1 MEIRDNPPTR
11 IDVFSANRKNL
22 VYVLILL
29 IPFLIF
35 FSRTKIFTSVK
46 FRVVDA
52 LSLPIKI
59 MSFPLLEIKKMVF
72 YHRTFDEYRKKT
84 QEVNRLKARL
94 VGMEEIVRENA
105 RLERLL
111 AFKQRLVFSS
121 VGAHIVGRDPSR
133 WNSSLIIDRGRT
145 DGVEAGQPVVN
156 ELGVVGK
163 ITEVS
168 ESKSKVILLTDPQF
182 SAAIMV
188 QRTRESG
195 VISGTLT
202 GLCRLKFIKE
212 TADIRV
218 GDKVITSRLSTEFPE
233 SLMVGEVVE
242 IREGVRSNSKEYL
255 VKPSVAL
262 SQLEE
267 VLVIV
272 N

>member
-1 MEIRDNPPTR
+1 M
-11 IDVFSANRKNL
+11 FSANRKNL
-22 VYVLILL
+22 VYILILL
-29 IPFLIF
+29 IPFVIF
-35 FSRTKIFTSVK
+35 FSRTKIFTSAK
-46 FRVVDA
+46 FRVVDVFA
-52 LSLPIKI
+52 LPIKV
-59 MSFPLLEIKKMVF
+59 MSFPLLEVKKMLF

-94 VGMEEIVRENA
+94 VGMEEIIRENA

-121 VGAHIVGRDPSR
+121 VGAHIIGRDPSR
-133 WNSSLIIDRGRT
+133 WNSSLMLDRGRE
-145 DGVEAGQPVVN
+145 DGLKPGQPVVN

-182 SAAIMV
+182 SAAIMI
-188 QRTRESG
+188 QRSRESG

-212 TADIRV
+212 SADIRV
-218 GDKVITSRLSTEFPE
+218 GDKVITSKLSLEFPE
-233 SLMVGEVVE
+233 SLVVGEVVE
-242 IREGVRSNSKEYL
+242 VIDEEQSNRKEYL
-255 VKPSVAL
+255 VQPSVAL

-267 VLVIV
+267 VLVII

>member
-1 MEIRDNPPTR
+1 M
-11 IDVFSANRKNL
+11 FSANRKNL
-22 VYVLILL
+22 IYILILL
-29 IPFLIF
+29 IPFAIF
-35 FSRTKIFTSVK
+35 FSRTKIFTSAK
-46 FRVVDA
+46 FRVVDVF
-52 LSLPIKI
+52 SLPIKI
-59 MSFPLLEIKKMVF
+59 MSFPLLEMKKMLF
-72 YHRTFDEYRKKT
+72 YHRTFDEYRQKS

-121 VGAHIVGRDPSR
+121 VGAHIIGRDPSR
-133 WNSSLIIDRGRT
+133 WNSSLILDRGLE
-145 DGVEAGQPVVN
+145 DGVKPGQPVVN

-163 ITEVS
+163 VTEAS
-168 ESKSKVILLTDPQF
+168 ESKSKVILITDPQF
-182 SAAIMV
+182 SAAIMI

-212 TADIRV
+212 NADIRV
-218 GDKVITSRLSTEFPE
+218 GDKVITSKLSLEFPE
-233 SLMVGEVVE
+233 SLVVGEVVE
-242 IREGVRSNSKEYL
+242 VIDEIRGNRKEYV

-267 VLVIV
+267 VLVV
-272 N
+272 VK

>member
-1 MEIRDNPPTR
+1 M
-11 IDVFSANRKNL
+11 
-22 VYVLILL
+22 
-29 IPFLIF
+29 
-35 FSRTKIFTSVK
+35 
-46 FRVVDA
+46 VVD
-52 LSLPIKI
+52 S
-59 MSFPLLEIKKMVF
+59 MSAPVNLFAFPLLEIKKIVF
-72 YHRTFDEYRKKT
+72 YHRTFDEYRRKT

-94 VGMEEIVRENA
+94 VGMEEIIRENA

-111 AFKQRLVFSS
+111 DFKQRLVFSS

-133 WNSSLIIDRGRT
+133 WNSSLVIDRGSD
-145 DGVEAGQPVVN
+145 DGVEPGQPVVN

-168 ESKSKVILLTDPQF
+168 ASKAKVILLTDPQF

-202 GLCRLKFIKE
+202 GQCRLKFIKE
-212 TADIRV
+212 DADIRI
-218 GDKVITSRLSTEFPE
+218 GDQVITSRLSIEFPE
-233 SLMVGEVVE
+233 RLMVGEVIE
-242 IREGVRSNSKEYL
+242 VRDELKGNQKEYI
-255 VKPSVAL
+255 VEPSVAL

>member
-1 MEIRDNPPTR
+1 M
-11 IDVFSANRKNL
+11 FSANRKNITYIL
-22 VYVLILL
+22 VFL

-52 LSLPIKI
+52 FTLPIKI
-59 MSFPLLEIKKMVF
+59 ISFPLLEIKKIVF

-94 VGMEEIVRENA
+94 VGMEEIIKENA

-111 AFKQRLVFSS
+111 AFKQRLIFSS
-121 VGAHIVGRDPSR
+121 IGAHIIGRDPSR
-133 WNSSLIIDRGRT
+133 WNSSLVLDRGYD
-145 DGVEAGQPVVN
+145 DGVSQGQPVVN

-163 ITEVS
+163 INEVS
-168 ESKSKVILLTDPQF
+168 GSKCKVILLTDPQF

-202 GLCRLKFIKE
+202 GVCRLKFIKE
-212 TADIRV
+212 NADIRV
-218 GDKVITSRLSTEFPE
+218 GDKVITSKLSTEFPE

-242 IREGVRSNSKEYL
+242 IREGGRSSDREYL
-255 VKPSVAL
+255 VQPSVPL

-267 VLVIV
+267 VLIII

>member
-1 MEIRDNPPTR
+1 M
-11 IDVFSANRKNL
+11 FSANRKNL
-22 VYVLILL
+22 VYILILL
-29 IPFLIF
+29 IPFLVF
-35 FSRTKIFTSVK
+35 FSRTKIFSSVK
-46 FRVVDA
+46 FKVVDV
-52 LSLPIKI
+52 LSLPIRI

-72 YHRTFDEYRKKT
+72 YHRTFEEYRSKS

-94 VGMEEIVRENA
+94 IGMEEIIRENA

-121 VGAHIVGRDPSR
+121 IGAHIVGRDPSR
-133 WNSSLIIDRGRT
+133 WDSSLIIDRGQD
-145 DGVEAGQPVVN
+145 DGVRPGQPVVN

-168 ESKSKVILLTDPQF
+168 PSKSKVILLTDPQF

-195 VISGTLT
+195 VITGTLT

-212 TADIRV
+212 NADIRV
-218 GDKVITSRLSTEFPE
+218 GDMVITSRLSTEFPE

-242 IREGVRSNSKEYL
+242 VRDEIRSNSKEYW
-255 VKPSVAL
+255 VQPSVAL

-267 VLVIV
+267 VLIIV